1 MTRTRSLLLAAGLTL
16 VVASAFAAS
25 AGAQGKTLCVL
36 PSDAIA
42 PPHCFLGFRPLSPQ
56 ALSAA
61 LDSASSAGNPELAG
75 RDTIEIAPGT
85 ITIDDPLTLVV
96 PVGEPV
102 DIVGSGIGQTNI
114 LALHDDV
121 KYPVNLTALTF
132 NAFALGAED
141 SSIRNLTLES
151 SVSQRSETVL
161 QMTNGVLRDAR
172 VKTIGGQESTH
183 TGVRTTGNSLIADTE
198 FSILGIDAHGLVAGD
213 GAEIRRSS
221 FTGSESAWAW
231 PNIGIQ
237 TSGGVEANQLSFTD
251 VQQPLVLTGGDSPTY
266 FSDVA
271 IDLPLKEEKSTAVLA
286 SLQPTDAGTRKIRL
300 RGFTVFGDDSGA
312 QQMGVSVRVEPNG
325 GVTQNLELGLQDSI
339 VMLTGSD
346 AKEFGCVATG
356 AGAAA
361 QVSVLD
367 SRLNLG
373 SFASGFGSGCV
384 TDTARSVDR
393 LAAPPL
399 FVDAPAGD
407 FRPAPGSPVI
417 DAGNDDS
424 DRSPDEKGMK
434 LDLAGNQRFVDG
446 DGDGSKIVD
455 QGAFEFLPLPK
466 PEAGSPADPPSA
478 GFKLTFGAPTGK
490 FKLRKKVFPF
500 RSATAKARPRIA
512 VTSNREARVSLVL
525 LKPRAGYAK
534 GSRCLAKKPKKGGAR
549 RCDLPIAGKQAMRIP
564 LGDSFLKFGGKWA
577 RKRLKPGRYVLSARA
592 TGLKDSPKSVLSVIR

>member
-1 MTRTRSLLLAAGLTL
+1 MTRARSLILAVGLTI
-16 VVASAFAAS
+16 VAATTFATS

-36 PSDAIA
+36 PYSVPA
-42 PPHCFLGFRPLSPQ
+42 PSHCFLAFRPLSPQ
-56 ALSAA
+56 ALGDAFVA
-61 LDSASSAGNPELAG
+61 ASSSANPELAG

-85 ITIDDPLTLVV
+85 IDIYDPLSLVV

-102 DIVGSGIGQTNI
+102 DIVGSGVGQTKF
-114 LALHDDV
+114 LAKHVDAD
-121 KYPVNLTALTF
+121 YPGDLTALTL

-151 SVSQRSETVL
+151 SGSLRSETVL

-172 VKTIGGQESTH
+172 VKTIGGQESAH
-183 TGVRTTGNSLIADTE
+183 TGVRTTGNSLIADTD
-198 FSILGIDAHGLVAGD
+198 FSVLGIDAHGLVAGD
-213 GAEIRRSS
+213 GAKIRRSS
-221 FTGSESAWAW
+221 FTGSDVVWSEPVS
-231 PNIGIQ
+231 GIQ
-237 TSGGVEANQLSFTD
+237 AFGGVEANQLNFAGI
-251 VQQPLVLTGGDSPTY
+251 QRPLVLTGGDNPTY

-271 IDLPLKEEKSTAVLA
+271 IDLPSVQTSTAVLA
-286 SLQPTDAGTRKIRL
+286 RLQPSDTGSRQIRL
-300 RGFTVFGDDSGA
+300 RGFTIFGDDSGA
-312 QQMGVSVRVEPNG
+312 QQSGVSVRVEPNG
-325 GVTQNLELGLQDSI
+325 GVTQNLQLDLQDSI
-339 VMLTGSD
+339 VMLSGSD

-373 SFASGFGSGCV
+373 TFAAGFSSGCV

-393 LAAPPL
+393 LVAPPL
-399 FVDAPAGD
+399 FVDAAAGD

-446 DGDGSKIVD
+446 DGDGSKIID

-466 PEAGSPADPPSA
+466 SEAGGPADPPPA

-500 RSATAKARPRIA
+500 RSATAKSSPRVA
-512 VTSNREARVSLVL
+512 VTSNRAARVSLVL

-534 GSRCLAKKPKKGGAR
+534 GTRCLAKKPKKGRAR
-549 RCDLPIAGKQAMRIP
+549 RCDLQIAGKQSMRIP

-577 RKRLKPGRYVLSARA
+577 SKKLKPGRYLLSARA
-592 TGLKDSPKSVLSVIR
+592 TGLKDAPKSVLSVIR